1 MSGVSTVRWRSRT
14 RWALVSVAAAGL
26 AVGGDAAAA
35 GTRAAN
41 VDPAT
46 AITVQGEPLTH
57 TFDLAHPGDAVAGEW
72 RVTAA
77 GAANSAAPVP
87 FDGVLTSDRPV
98 TETLARGLA
107 VEYGRVDAVGQ
118 LVEWHAAGTLAEP
131 VSYGDALG
139 AEPRVHAGGQVVV
152 PVRVSLPDPAAVT
165 GAPGEVQVVRAA
177 FVVSWFGDAPAVPGS
192 VPPPGAATAP
202 DPPRGGLARTGGT
215 AAALALGAAA
225 LLRAGAA
232 LARRR
237 PARYATDGPIA
248 GTKGPA
254 PTTRG
259 RLRS

>member
-1 MSGVSTVRWRSRT
+1 MSTVRWWSRA
-14 RWALVSVAAAGL
+14 RWAALVSVAAAGL

-41 VDPAT
+41 TDPAT
-46 AITVQGEPLTH
+46 ALTVQGEPLRH

-72 RVTAA
+72 RVSAA
-77 GAANSAAPVP
+77 GTASRAAPVP
-87 FDGVLTSDRPV
+87 FDGVLTADRPV
-98 TETLARGLA
+98 AETLARALA
-107 VEYGRVDAVGQ
+107 VEYGRVDAVGR

-177 FVVSWFGDAPAVPGS
+177 FVVSWFGDAPAGS
-192 VPPPGAATAP
+192 GAVPPPGAGTAP
-202 DPPRGGLARTGGT
+202 DPVRRGLARTGGT

-225 LLRAGAA
+225 LLRAGTA
-232 LARRR
+232 LARR
-237 PARYATDGPIA
+237 PARSATTGPTA
-248 GTKGPA
+248 VTKDPA
-254 PTTRG
+254 PATRG